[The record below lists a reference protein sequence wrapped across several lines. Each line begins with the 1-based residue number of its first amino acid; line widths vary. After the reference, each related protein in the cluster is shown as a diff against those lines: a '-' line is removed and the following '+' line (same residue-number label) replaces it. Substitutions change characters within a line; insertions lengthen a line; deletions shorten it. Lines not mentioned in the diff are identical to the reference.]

1 MIKIDDKGIQIKGN
15 EKEILSELSM
25 IVHTLVEEDDVDV
38 NLIDMAVDL
47 GKMNDKELNKTS
59 KGLIKL
65 LEKLEGEE

>member
-25 IVHTLVEEDDVDV
+25 IVHTLVEEDDVDL